1 MKSIPLNFNIKHL
14 SHIFLTC
21 PSLVYTSFIEHNPS
35 FSMRLEIITKFKM
48 CICQT
53 VMRLVAPEAC
63 TPDPLYQMPTDSRTV
78 PPGGPCVTP

>member
-1 MKSIPLNFNIKHL
+1 
-14 SHIFLTC
+14 
-21 PSLVYTSFIEHNPS
+21 
-35 FSMRLEIITKFKM
+35 MRLEIIIKFKM

-63 TPDPLYQMPTDSRTV
+63 TPDPLYQTPTDSRTV